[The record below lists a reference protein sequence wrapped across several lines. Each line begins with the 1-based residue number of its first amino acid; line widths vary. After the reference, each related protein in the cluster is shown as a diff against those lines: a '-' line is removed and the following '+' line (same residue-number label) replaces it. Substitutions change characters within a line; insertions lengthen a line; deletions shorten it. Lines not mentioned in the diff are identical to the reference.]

1 MVYAYRRS
9 YKSQIP
15 SSGLTTN
22 YSHDYLRQHCYSDRK
37 EAESEFRK
45 KTNGWWC
52 VCSTWWPGKRL
63 AECRSRFICSQGRRS
78 ANICWAENVLVLVR
92 MNASP
97 CERLK
102 KKEKPFRTKTKKNPP
117 RCISI
122 GLYRVHKEVLLSK
135 QARVWWWSLPQ
146 FINGSFGSGETTRF
160 GWRMISLQRL
170 LCQCRGDGW
179 ERGRPFKCW
188 SSRRGK
194 HPEVILCVF

>member
-102 KKEKPFRTKTKKNPP
+102 KKEKPFRTKKKPPLGASVSACTGYTKRYYYLNKHVSDDGVFHSLLMVPLEAV
-117 RCISI
+117 RQHASD
-122 GLYRVHKEVLLSK
+122 GGWSVYRGYCVSVGEMDGSAGVL
-135 QARVWWWSLPQ
+135 
-146 FINGSFGSGETTRF
+146 
-160 GWRMISLQRL
+160 
-170 LCQCRGDGW
+170 
-179 ERGRPFKCW
+179 
-188 SSRRGK
+188 SSAGVPDVVNTLK
-194 HPEVILCVF
+194 